1 MGQAVQILQDP
12 GYQAAA
18 TSGAPGAAEAYIR
31 QKYGYFSGD
40 PTQIINTTLNN
51 EMLGKNLGTVLGSGV
66 SRLDQQTQKSI
77 VDGSLDAN
85 KIDPKT
91 RLQMAQ
97 MLATGYQDTAN
108 QQNRAA
114 QWDQL
119 GLGAATQNNAT
130 LRDGTA
136 VPSGVSRAAFINGLN
151 SKNPLAQPQAQPQPP
166 AIPSFAPST
175 VQAEMK
181 RRGLLK

>member
-1 MGQAVQILQDP
+1 
-12 GYQAAA
+12 
-18 TSGAPGAAEAYIR
+18 
-31 QKYGYFSGD
+31 
-40 PTQIINTTLNN
+40 
-51 EMLGKNLGTVLGSGV
+51 
-66 SRLDQQTQKSI
+66 
-77 VDGSLDAN
+77 
-85 KIDPKT
+85 
-91 RLQMAQ
+91 
-97 MLATGYQDTAN
+97 
-108 QQNRAA
+108 
-114 QWDQL
+114 
-119 GLGAATQNNAT
+119 